1 MYDPNFV
8 FILFLLVTMTTSKI
22 TKPTKGTSI
31 KTKIPGKNMHI
42 KSPRVLFCI
51 VNDIV
56 IIKLTVC
63 FLLSVSN
70 QDSSQKS
77 PPLIN
82 DENKKQNHDKVKATT
97 KYSQPLEGKY
107 ITTVQGISYSKL
119 ISIVS
124 L

>member
-1 MYDPNFV
+1 MN
-8 FILFLLVTMTTSKI
+8 TSKI

-31 KTKIPGKNMHI
+31 ITTTPGKNMHI
-42 KSPRVLFCI
+42 KLQRVLFCI

-56 IIKLTVC
+56 LIKLNVC

-70 QDSSQKS
+70 QDSSQKN
-77 PPLIN
+77 PPLNN
-82 DENKKQNHDKVKATT
+82 DENKKQNHDKVKATA
-97 KYSQPLEGKY
+97 KSSQPLEGKY

-119 ISIVS
+119 ISFVS